1 MFNQRLCVSQLPTD
15 VSYLASDYPKHRR
28 CSAMTS
34 HQFSDPHIL
43 LEAYRQRARRFKK
56 MLSQYLQ
63 TPIIYTLYI
72 YSPSRQNTCILYSSF
87 YFPQWFFSYCSR
99 LVEIASRQYQVGVES
114 GMDKFAAWNSSS
126 VDWTVA
132 AKVCTCTTC
141 TYMWPTEQIVLYCYS
156 LMRG

>member
-63 TPIIYTLYI
+63 TLLYI
-72 YSPSRQNTCILYSSF
+72 HCIYIH
-87 YFPQWFFSYCSR
+87 PQGKTLAYCIRLFISLNDFF
-99 LVEIASRQYQVGVES
+99 L
-114 GMDKFAAWNSSS
+114 
-126 VDWTVA
+126 TV
-132 AKVCTCTTC
+132 
-141 TYMWPTEQIVLYCYS
+141 L
-156 LMRG
+156 G